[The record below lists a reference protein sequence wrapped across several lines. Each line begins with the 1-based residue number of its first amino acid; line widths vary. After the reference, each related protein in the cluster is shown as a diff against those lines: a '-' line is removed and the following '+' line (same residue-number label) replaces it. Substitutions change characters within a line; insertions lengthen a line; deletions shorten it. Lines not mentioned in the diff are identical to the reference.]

1 MSLVSLIFN
10 LLNNTVSIFVG
21 TEPFIFFII
30 SMPCLVG
37 EWVVNCIFVLFWS
50 FTYADFSQ
58 KKQAKTK

>member
-10 LLNNTVSIFVG
+10 LLNNTVSNFVE
-21 TEPFIFFII
+21 TEQYIFFII

-37 EWVVNCIFVLFWS
+37 EWVVSCIFVLFWS

-58 KKQAKTK
+58 KKQTKTK